1 MTSGVRTDR
10 ATAVTANALGGG
22 EVVFLASSSPSAWT
36 VRFEDAAI
44 FDSDVAAEAALSA
57 AAASD
62 FKVVDA
68 YLIALD
74 NSAGVWTPLSL
85 RERIRALGPTTEP
98 QLGPQARGGRVVEAL
113 QAADSAAR
121 SSGRI
126 RLIRRR

>member
-1 MTSGVRTDR
+1 MTSRVPTNR
-10 ATAVTANALGGG
+10 ATAVTANALRGG
-22 EVVFLASSSPSAWT
+22 EVVFLAPGSPGAWT
-36 VRFEDAAI
+36 SSFEDAAI
-44 FDSDVAAEAALSA
+44 FDSDGAAEAALSA
-57 AAASD
+57 AAALE

-68 YLIALD
+68 YLIELD
-74 NSAGVWTPLSL
+74 HSAGVWTPLSL

-98 QLGPQARGGRVVEAL
+98 LLGPQARGGRVVKAL